1 MRSIC
6 QLLWMQELENHL
18 RLVKQ
23 WKWEQQQL
31 WQIRQL
37 QQQGIYLIWQR
48 LLSLQFRLAE
58 KHILLEWEEFL
69 QEVEVHLTH

>member
-69 QEVEVHLTH
+69 QEVEAHQIR